1 MPETS
6 QTPTTPITFGP
17 CPKGQ
22 TPLRL
27 GLIEPDRPD
36 HEKRM
41 YQRNSCGYTET
52 KAVKYR

>member
-22 TPLRL
+22 MPRRL

-41 YQRNSCGYTET
+41 YQCNSCGYTET